1 MEQDHDWDLAD
12 DEPDPSDDS
21 TDDWWE
27 HPSLTAEERNPSLC
41 RS

>member
-12 DEPDPSDDS
+12 DEPDPDQEP
-21 TDDWWE
+21 TDWWE
-27 HPSLTAEERNPSLC
+27 HPSLTAEERNSLLC